1 MKKLAFLTILSI
13 PFLLVSCGEKDNGG
27 NNSENTPV
35 GGQTIQ
41 PSDKA
46 KAFKDKAN
54 EYHTSF
60 EITLKDP
67 EAEGNQFMTYGCYY
81 YEGVIESIYYIQSE
95 RAETGFPN
103 YSFSI
108 YNDRYNEGTYTSS
121 SLFDGTTQTPLCSDE
136 YALRLVKEGAY
147 LGQEGIS
154 SANKESTSS
163 VSLLGHAC
171 DKYVISS
178 FVGSATYYI
187 SKQFGFSLQCEYNSE
202 GESGYLFQLEAITL
216 GSCPMLEML
225 M

>member
-13 PFLLVSCGEKDNGG
+13 PFLLVSCGEKDSGG
-27 NNSENTPV
+27 NNNENTPPV

-67 EAEGNQFMTYGCYY
+67 EAEGNQFITYGCYY
-81 YEGVIESIYYIQSE
+81 YEGIIESIYYIESE
-95 RAETGFPN
+95 RAGTGFEN
-103 YSFSI
+103 YSYTI
-108 YNDRYNEGTYTSS
+108 YNDRYLEGVYTSS
-121 SLFDGTTQTPLCSDE
+121 SSYDGTTETSLGSDE
-136 YALRLVKEGAY
+136 SALVLVKEGAY

-154 SANKESTSS
+154 SSTSKESA
-163 VSLLGHAC
+163 SLLGHAC
-171 DKYVISS
+171 DKYTISS
-178 FVGSATYYI
+178 FGGSASYYI
-187 SKQFGFSLQCEYNSE
+187 SQQFGFSLQCEYNSE

-216 GSCPMLEML
+216 GSCPMLDIL

>member
-13 PFLLVSCGEKDNGG
+13 PFLLVSCGEKDSGG
-27 NNSENTPV
+27 NNNENTTPV

-41 PSDKA
+41 PNDKA

-67 EAEGNQFMTYGCYY
+67 EVEGNQFMTYGCYY
-81 YEGVIESIYYIQSE
+81 YEGVIESIYFIQSE
-95 RAETGFPN
+95 RAGTGFPN

-108 YNDRYNEGTYTSS
+108 YNDRYNEGEYISS
-121 SLFDGTTQTPLCSDE
+121 SVFDGSTQTPLGSDE
-136 YALRLVKEGAY
+136 YAFGLVKEEAY
-147 LGQEGIS
+147 LGQESISS
-154 SANKESTSS
+154 SANKESA
-163 VSLLGHAC
+163 SLLGHAC

-178 FVGSATYYI
+178 FGGSATYYI